1 MTSRRESVLSLK
13 PTVVLAD
20 TTTGPAEAI
29 DQIRDA
35 GIPLVVVDPAKGL
48 DDVERRID
56 TVAEAL
62 GVPAAGTELKKRTES
77 RIAAV
82 QKTIPDH
89 ADGKKPRVA
98 FLYLRGSA
106 SVYLLG
112 GAESGASSLLEAA
125 GAVDAGKA
133 SGLNN
138 YFTAITSEA
147 LAKAAPDAIL
157 LMSKGLD
164 SVGGMDGLV
173 KIPGI
178 AETPAGMD
186 CRVRSDRR
194 RRAADLRPAHR
205 PGARRDRRAA
215 APEGRQGP
223 VTTSYEER
231 TGSCSPRRT
240 PPCGRSESRRPQVPA
255 QQSVRA
261 HRRRLL
267 SRCSPGVCSPPR
279 SVRTPSPSGRP
290 QLAPAPDRAGGQPLD
305 RGRESVLER
314 PAPPR
319 RPRAPRRRLAGCAG
333 ALMQGVF
340 GNPLAEPGVIGISAG
355 AAVGAVASIA
365 LGLTFFS
372 ATGRSPSSRSSPVS
386 PPSCSSIRSR
396 APAAGPRS

>member
-1 MTSRRESVLSLK
+1 MRITQDFAPRGPQGPGSGQAFGRRPVRGRAGAALTAAMALALLLTGCGGGNGSASAGPKGAQSSADADRVEPLAAAPAPKLPVTVDSADGTKVTVDSTDRIVPLTGSLSEIVFTLGFGKQVVARDITATFEQAEKLPVVTRAHDVSAESVLSLK

-48 DDVERRID
+48 DDVGRRID

-133 SGLNN
+133 SGLNKD
-138 YFTAITSEA
+138 FTAITSEA

-164 SVGGMDGLV
+164 SVGGMNGLV

-186 CRVRSDRR
+186 RRVVAIDDGVLLNYGPRTDRVL
-194 RRAADLRPAHR
+194 AGIVEQLY
-205 PGARRDRRAA
+205 
-215 APEGRQGP
+215 PEGGK
-223 VTTSYEER
+223 
-231 TGSCSPRRT
+231 
-240 PPCGRSESRRPQVPA
+240 GR
-255 QQSVRA
+255 
-261 HRRRLL
+261 
-267 SRCSPGVCSPPR
+267 
-279 SVRTPSPSGRP
+279 
-290 QLAPAPDRAGGQPLD
+290 
-305 RGRESVLER
+305 
-314 PAPPR
+314 
-319 RPRAPRRRLAGCAG
+319 
-333 ALMQGVF
+333 
-340 GNPLAEPGVIGISAG
+340 
-355 AAVGAVASIA
+355 
-365 LGLTFFS
+365 
-372 ATGRSPSSRSSPVS
+372 
-386 PPSCSSIRSR
+386 
-396 APAAGPRS
+396 